1 MKKITLLTLVSALLV
16 ACSSTQTKTAKSS
29 CAIQGK
35 DCWEIAQLLN
45 QTKEIA
51 LDTVENQGED
61 VWTHP
66 VKYENA
72 SLAALNLEVTHHMMY
87 RDGGSTVDILND
99 KVSFFTN
106 RRLGKNPQR
115 GYVTVTFKETGK
127 KFVFD
132 EKGKLVK

>member
-1 MKKITLLTLVSALLV
+1 MKKITLFVLAGVLLA
-16 ACSSTQTKTAKSS
+16 ACSSAQQKTAENN
-29 CAIQGK
+29 CTIQGK
-35 DCWEIAQLLN
+35 DCWEIAQLLS
-45 QTKEIA
+45 QTKEVA

-61 VWTHP
+61 VWAHP
-66 VKYENA
+66 VKYENP
-72 SLAALNLEVTHHMMY
+72 SLAAMNLEVTHHMMY

-106 RRLGKNPQR
+106 RRLGKNPKL